1 MSLRKFLSLRHTLAF
16 RLTFWYA
23 GIFAVSSL
31 AAFWVFFLMISSN
44 SRSYVD
50 SELLDEFAEF
60 SSILKLKGLDTVKTE
75 IQIEAESE
83 GVNRFFLRLLD
94 PNGEVLVSSD
104 MSSWKYSSDV
114 DRTILKQ
121 LASDNDYSFETLA
134 IPGRHHKV
142 RILYGAIGSDIILQ
156 MGLSM
161 SENERFLRLLRELIA
176 GTVVA
181 LTFFAAVIGLFM
193 AKRAL
198 SGVKEVTQAAQEIS
212 SNTLERRVSVQR
224 GGIEIERLA
233 ATFNS
238 MLDRIN
244 LLITSMREITDNIAH
259 DLKSPITRIRGIAEM
274 TLTTGKSADD
284 FEAMA
289 ADIIEECDRLLEM
302 INTMLMISE
311 AEAGT
316 AKIQKR
322 PIDISRVVQEACEL
336 FIPIAEDK
344 DISLEHEIPAGY
356 QISGDVQRIQRMVAN
371 LLDNALK
378 YTQSGGAVTVSLSGD
393 EKQVV
398 VSFRDNGVG
407 ISEDDLPHIF
417 DRFYRCDQSR
427 SQAGS
432 GLGLSLALA
441 IARSH
446 GGNITARSSPKNG
459 SIFSIT
465 LPRLQSSL

>member
-1 MSLRKFLSLRHTLAF
+1 M
-16 RLTFWYA
+16 
-23 GIFAVSSL
+23 
-31 AAFWVFFLMISSN
+31 
-44 SRSYVD
+44 
-50 SELLDEFAEF
+50 
-60 SSILKLKGLDTVKTE
+60 
-75 IQIEAESE
+75 
-83 GVNRFFLRLLD
+83 
-94 PNGEVLVSSD
+94 
-104 MSSWKYSSDV
+104 
-114 DRTILKQ
+114 
-121 LASDNDYSFETLA
+121 
-134 IPGRHHKV
+134 
-142 RILYGAIGSDIILQ
+142 GSDIILQ
-156 MGLSM
+156 MGVSL
-161 SENERFLRLLRELIA
+161 SENEQFLGLLRELIA
-176 GTVVA
+176 AIVVVF
-181 LTFFAAVIGLFM
+181 TFFAAIIGLFM
-193 AKRAL
+193 ARRAL

-212 SNTLERRVSVQR
+212 SNTLERRVSVQ
-224 GGIEIERLA
+224 GGGVEIEKLA

-244 LLITSMREITDNIAH
+244 LLINSMGEITDNIAH
-259 DLKSPITRIRGIAEM
+259 DLKSPITRMRGIAEM

-316 AKIQKR
+316 AKLQKR
-322 PIDISRVVQEACEL
+322 PVDISRVVQEACEL
-336 FIPIAEDK
+336 FLPIAEDK
-344 DISLEHEIPAGY
+344 DISLGHEIPAGY

-378 YTQSGGAVTVSLSGD
+378 YTQSGGTVTVSLSGN

-407 ISEDDLPHIF
+407 ISKDDLPHIF

-441 IARSH
+441 IAKSH
-446 GGNITARSSPKNG
+446 GGNITAMSSPKNG
-459 SIFSIT
+459 TIFSIT
-465 LPRLQSSL
+465 LPRL

>member
-1 MSLRKFLSLRHTLAF
+1 MSLREFLSLRHTLAF
-16 RLTFWYA
+16 RLTLWYA

-50 SELLDEFAEF
+50 RELLDEFAEF
-60 SSILKLKGLDTVKTE
+60 SSLMELKGLDAVEPE
-75 IQIEAESE
+75 IEIEAESE

-104 MSSWKYSSDV
+104 MSSWKYLDV
-114 DRTILKQ
+114 DRTILKR
-121 LASDNDYSFETLA
+121 LKSDNDYSFETLA
-134 IPGRHHKV
+134 IPGRPHKV
-142 RILYGAIGSDIILQ
+142 RILYGAMGSDIILQ
-156 MGLSM
+156 MGLSL
-161 SENERFLRLLRELIA
+161 SENERFLGLLRDLIA

-193 AKRAL
+193 ARRAL

-212 SNTLERRVSVQR
+212 SNTLERRVSVQ
-224 GGIEIERLA
+224 GGGVEIEKLA

-244 LLITSMREITDNIAH
+244 LLITSMGEITDNIAH

-274 TLTTGKSADD
+274 AFTTGKSADD

-316 AKIQKR
+316 AKLQKR
-322 PIDISRVVQEACEL
+322 PVDISRVVQEACEL
-336 FIPIAEDK
+336 FLPIAEDK

-427 SQAGS
+427 SQTGS

-446 GGNITARSSPKNG
+446 GGNITAMSSPKNG
-459 SIFSIT
+459 SIFSVT
-465 LPRLQSSL
+465 LPRLQYSL

>member
-1 MSLRKFLSLRHTLAF
+1 MSLKELFSLRYTLSF
-16 RLTFWYA
+16 RLTLWYA
-23 GIFAVSSL
+23 GIFAVSL
-31 AAFWVFFLMISSN
+31 VAAFWVFFLMISSI
-44 SRSYVD
+44 SREYTD
-50 SELLDEFAEF
+50 RELLSELSEF
-60 SSILKLKGLDTVKTE
+60 SSLLELNGMDAVRTE
-75 IQIEAESE
+75 IKIEAESE
-83 GVNRFFLRLLD
+83 GVNRFFLRLLT
-94 PNGEVLVSSD
+94 PNGDVLVSSD
-104 MSSWKYSSDV
+104 MSSWKYSDI

-121 LASDNDYSFETLA
+121 LISDNDHSFKTIA
-134 IPGRHHKV
+134 IPGRPHKV
-142 RILYGAIGSDIILQ
+142 RILYGAIGNDIILQ
-156 MGLSM
+156 MGISL
-161 SENERFLRLLRELIA
+161 SENEQFLGLLR
-176 GTVVA
+176 
-181 LTFFAAVIGLFM
+181 
-193 AKRAL
+193 KHAL

-212 SNTLERRVSVQR
+212 SNTLERRVSVR
-224 GGIEIERLA
+224 GGGVEIEKLA

-244 LLITSMREITDNIAH
+244 LLINSMGEITDNIAH
-259 DLKSPITRIRGIAEM
+259 DLKSPITRMRGIAEM
-274 TLTTGKSADD
+274 TLATGKSADD

-289 ADIIEECDRLLEM
+289 ADIIEECDRLFEM

-316 AKIQKR
+316 AKLQKR
-322 PIDISRVVQEACEL
+322 PVDISRVVQEACEL
-336 FIPIAEDK
+336 FLPIAEDK
-344 DISLEHEIPAGY
+344 DISIEHEIPAGY
-356 QISGDVQRIQRMVAN
+356 QISGDAQRIQRMVAN

-378 YTQSGGAVTVSLSGD
+378 YTQSGGTVTVSLNGN

-427 SQAGS
+427 SQTGS

-446 GGNITARSSPKNG
+446 GGNITAMSSPKNG

-465 LPRLQSSL
+465 LPRL

>member
-1 MSLRKFLSLRHTLAF
+1 MSLKEFLSCRHTLAF
-16 RLTFWYA
+16 RLTLWYA
-23 GIFAVSSL
+23 GIFAVSL
-31 AAFWVFFLMISSN
+31 VAAFWVFFLMISSI
-44 SRSYVD
+44 SREYTD
-50 SELLDEFAEF
+50 RELLVELAEF
-60 SSILKLKGLDTVKTE
+60 SSLLELKGLDAVRTD

-83 GVNRFFLRLLD
+83 GVNRFFLRLLT
-94 PNGEVLVSSD
+94 PNGDVLISSD
-104 MSSWKYSSDV
+104 MSSWEYSDV
-114 DRTILKQ
+114 NRTILKR
-121 LASDNDYSFETLA
+121 LTSDKDYSFKTLA
-134 IPGRHHKV
+134 IPGRPHKV
-142 RILYGAIGSDIILQ
+142 RVLYGAIGSDVILQ
-156 MGLSM
+156 MGLSL
-161 SENERFLRLLRELIA
+161 SEKERFLGLLRDLIA

-193 AKRAL
+193 ARRAL

-212 SNTLERRVSVQR
+212 SNTLERRVSVQG
-224 GGIEIERLA
+224 GGIEIEELA
-233 ATFNS
+233 TTFNS
-238 MLDRIN
+238 MLNRIN
-244 LLITSMREITDNIAH
+244 LLINSMGEITDNIAH
-259 DLKSPITRIRGIAEM
+259 DLKSPITRMRGIAET

-302 INTMLMISE
+302 INTMLLISE

-316 AKIQKR
+316 TKLQKR
-322 PIDISRVVQEACEL
+322 PVDISRVVQEACEL
-336 FIPIAEDK
+336 FLPIAEDK

-356 QISGDVQRIQRMVAN
+356 QISGDIQRIQRMVAN

-378 YTQSGGAVTVSLSGD
+378 YTQSGGTVTVSLSGD

-407 ISEDDLPHIF
+407 ISKDDLLHIF

-427 SQAGS
+427 SQVGS

-446 GGNITARSSPKNG
+446 GGNITAMSSPKNG
-459 SIFSIT
+459 TIFSIT
-465 LPRLQSSL
+465 LPRL

>member
-1 MSLRKFLSLRHTLAF
+1 MSLKELFSLRYTLSF
-16 RLTFWYA
+16 RLTLWYA
-23 GIFAVSSL
+23 GIFAVSL
-31 AAFWVFFLMISSN
+31 VAAFWVFFLMISSI
-44 SRSYVD
+44 SREYTD
-50 SELLDEFAEF
+50 RELLSELSEF
-60 SSILKLKGLDTVKTE
+60 SSLLELNGMDALRTE
-75 IQIEAESE
+75 IKIEAESE
-83 GVNRFFLRLLD
+83 GVNRFFLRLLT
-94 PNGEVLVSSD
+94 PNGDVLVSSD
-104 MSSWKYSSDV
+104 MSSWKYSDI

-121 LASDNDYSFETLA
+121 LISDNDHSFKTIA
-134 IPGRHHKV
+134 IPGRPHKV
-142 RILYGAIGSDIILQ
+142 RILYGAIGNDIILQ
-156 MGLSM
+156 MGISL
-161 SENERFLRLLRELIA
+161 SENEQFLGLLRKLIA
-176 GTVVA
+176 AIVVVF
-181 LTFFAAVIGLFM
+181 TFFAAVIGLFM
-193 AKRAL
+193 ARHAL

-212 SNTLERRVSVQR
+212 SNTLERRVSVR
-224 GGIEIERLA
+224 GGGVEIEKLA

-244 LLITSMREITDNIAH
+244 LLINSMGEITDNIAH
-259 DLKSPITRIRGIAEM
+259 DLKSPITRMRGIAEM
-274 TLTTGKSADD
+274 TLATGKSADD

-289 ADIIEECDRLLEM
+289 ADIIEECDRLFEM

-316 AKIQKR
+316 AKFQKR
-322 PIDISRVVQEACEL
+322 PVDISRVIREACEL
-336 FIPIAEDK
+336 FLPIAEDK
-344 DISLEHEIPAGY
+344 DISLEHKIPAEY

-378 YTQSGGAVTVSLSGD
+378 YTQSGGTITVLLSGD

-427 SQAGS
+427 SQTGS

-446 GGNITARSSPKNG
+446 GGNITAMSSPKNG

-465 LPRLQSSL
+465 LPRL